1 MRIGMMIGEGAGES
15 PSMDEVIRRAQRAEE
30 VGLDSGWLAHIFSH
44 DAINLLAL
52 VGRETSRIEL
62 GTAVVPT
69 YPRHPVVMGQAA
81 LTTQAACKGRFT
93 LGIGLS
99 HQMVIEGMFGL
110 SYTRHMAHMRD
121 YLSVLKPVLR
131 GEAVK
136 YQGEEYR
143 ANLEVA
149 VPGADPVPLVLAAL
163 GPKMLDLCGR
173 EAQGTVTWMA
183 GHKALKE
190 HVVPRITAAAQA
202 AGAPAPRVIAG
213 VPMAV
218 THDRQNALEV
228 AAKVFAIYGQL
239 PAYRDM
245 LDRGGAQAP
254 VDMILTGD
262 AGVIKDEVKRLEDIG
277 VTDLCAF
284 VFHAD
289 DTAFERTVDFLGS
302 LN

>member
-15 PSMDEVIRRAQRAEE
+15 PDMDEVIRRAQRAEE
-30 VGLDSGWLAHIFSH
+30 VGLATGWLAQIFTH

-69 YPRHPVVMGQAA
+69 YPRHPAVMAQAA
-81 LTTQAACKGRFT
+81 LTTQAACRGRFT

-99 HQMVIEGMFGL
+99 HKMVIEDMYHL

-121 YLSVLKPVLR
+121 YLRVLKPMLR
-131 GEAVK
+131 GEPVEFR
-136 YQGEEYR
+136 GEEYG
-143 ANLEVA
+143 ANLEVGVA
-149 VPGADPVPLVLAAL
+149 GADPVPLVLAAL

-173 EAQGTVTWMA
+173 EATGTVTWMA
-183 GHKALKE
+183 GSTALKE
-190 HVVPRITAAAQA
+190 HVVPRITAAARD

-218 THDRQNALEV
+218 TADRNKALEV
-228 AAKVFAIYGQL
+228 AARAFAIYGQL
-239 PAYRDM
+239 PAYRQM
-245 LDRGGAQAP
+245 LNRGGAKDP
-254 VDMILTGD
+254 VDMILVGEP
-262 AGVIKDEVKRLEDIG
+262 DELRGEVERLEDIG

-289 DTAFERTVDFLGS
+289 ETAFERTVDFLGT
-302 LN
+302 LA

>member
-1 MRIGMMIGEGAGES
+1 MRIGMMLGEGAGES
-15 PSMDEVIRRAQRAEE
+15 PSMDDVIRRAQRAEE
-30 VGLDSGWLAHIFSH
+30 VGLDTGWLAQIFSH

-52 VGRETSRIEL
+52 VGRETQRIEL

-69 YPRHPVVMGQAA
+69 YPRHPAVMAQAA
-81 LTTQAACKGRFT
+81 LTTQAACQGRFT

-99 HQMVIEGMFGL
+99 HKMVIEGMYGL

-121 YLSVLKPVLR
+121 YLRVLKPMLR

-136 YQGEEYR
+136 YKGEEYR
-143 ANLEVA
+143 VNMEVA
-149 VPGADPVPLVLAAL
+149 VAGADPVPLVLAAL

-173 EAQGTVTWMA
+173 EATGTVTWMA

-190 HVVPRITAAAQA
+190 HVVPRISVAAKE
-202 AGAPAPRVIAG
+202 AGISAPRVIAG
-213 VPMAV
+213 VPMAI
-218 THDRQNALEV
+218 TNDRDKALEV
-228 AAKVFAIYGQL
+228 AARVFAIYGQL
-239 PAYRDM
+239 PAYRNM
-245 LDRGGAQAP
+245 LDRGGAKDP
-254 VDMILTGD
+254 VEMILVGEP
-262 AGVIKDEVKRLEDIG
+262 GEVQDEVKRLEDIG

-289 DTAFERTVDFLGS
+289 DSAYERTVDFLGS

>member
-15 PSMDEVIRRAQRAEE
+15 PTMDEVIRRAQRAEE

-131 GEAVK
+131 GEAGK
-136 YQGEEYR
+136 I
-143 ANLEVA
+143 
-149 VPGADPVPLVLAAL
+149 
-163 GPKMLDLCGR
+163 
-173 EAQGTVTWMA
+173 
-183 GHKALKE
+183 
-190 HVVPRITAAAQA
+190 PR
-202 AGAPAPRVIAG
+202 
-213 VPMAV
+213 
-218 THDRQNALEV
+218 
-228 AAKVFAIYGQL
+228 
-239 PAYRDM
+239 
-245 LDRGGAQAP
+245 
-254 VDMILTGD
+254 
-262 AGVIKDEVKRLEDIG
+262 
-277 VTDLCAF
+277 
-284 VFHAD
+284 
-289 DTAFERTVDFLGS
+289 
-302 LN
+302 